1 MVWRKGFIKNHSL
14 AKAMLNRLVFSKK
27 SLNYRTLLPFI
38 FFSRTLNTLLSRRNI
53 RKTRGK
59 KQP

>member
-1 MVWRKGFIKNHSL
+1 
-14 AKAMLNRLVFSKK
+14 MLNRLVFSKK